1 STWST
6 KELQTTQE
14 NDRDVGPVMKWMKE
28 SKIRPPWQTVAP
40 YNGITKS
47 YWTQWDSLQ
56 LMAGVLVRRWETP
69 SGDRIIKQLVLP
81 RDLQPQVLQQLH
93 NACPYGWPSLYHK
106 TLGRF
111 RERFYWVQYSK
122 DVKDYCRKCDLCAS
136 RRGPAR
142 KIRAPLSQYNVGAPM
157 ERLAIDVLGPLPQS
171 DDGNRY
177 ILIAADYFSKWV
189 EAYALPNQ

>member
-1 STWST
+1 
-6 KELQTTQE
+6 
-14 NDRDVGPVMKWMKE
+14 M
-28 SKIRPPWQTVAP
+28 
-40 YNGITKS
+40 
-47 YWTQWDSLQ
+47 
-56 LMAGVLVRRWETP
+56 
-69 SGDRIIKQLVLP
+69 LP

-93 NACPYGWPSLYHK
+93 NAPTAGHLGITK
-106 TLGRF
+106 TLGRV

-171 DDGNRY
+171 DNGNRY
-177 ILIAADYFSKWV
+177 ILIAADYFSKGWKHTLFPIKRL
-189 EAYALPNQ
+189 LP